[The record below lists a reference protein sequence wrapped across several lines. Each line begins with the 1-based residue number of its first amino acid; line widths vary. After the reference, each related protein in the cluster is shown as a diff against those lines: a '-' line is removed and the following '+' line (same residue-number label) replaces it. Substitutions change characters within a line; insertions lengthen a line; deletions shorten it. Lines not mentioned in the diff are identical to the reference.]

1 MEETLHIVSNRLPVT
16 LEKKRGTIQYR
27 QSMGGLAT
35 GLGSFYQSY
44 NSMWTGW
51 CGMPAESLT
60 SDEKEMVEL
69 TLANDY
75 RCFPLFLS
83 RSDMKMFYHGFCN
96 KTIWPLFHYFPTYT
110 VFEKNLW
117 EAYEKVNRKFCDA
130 VVKKAGPEDTI
141 WVHDYQ
147 LLLLPGLLR
156 EKLPE
161 AKIGF
166 FLHIPFPSFEIFRLL
181 PWRKEILEGFLGA
194 DLIGFHTYDYVRHF
208 LSSVGRLL
216 GYEHTFG
223 QIYTESRVI
232 TADIFPM
239 GIDFEKYNKA
249 HNDQKVKK
257 EIEWVEKKLDKRRAI
272 LSVDRLDYTK
282 GIPQRLRAYEHF
294 LNTNPKY
301 HNRVTLVLVV
311 VPSRTGVDTYVQLK
325 REIDERI
332 GRINGKYGRIDWTPV
347 LYFYRE
353 LPFHT
358 LTALYCLADVALVT
372 PLRDGMNLIAKE
384 YIAARGT
391 KGGSLILSGMAGAVH
406 ELSEA
411 FIVNPHNMEQV
422 SSALK
427 EALEMQEEE
436 QIKVNTTMQ
445 ERLARYNVVTWAQDF
460 MQRLNAIY
468 EYQEQ
473 FAERLMTSSIKK
485 DLIEAYVQSSR
496 RLLFLDYDGTMVNF
510 FDKPQKA
517 VPNGDIISLLG
528 RFTETGQSE
537 VVILSGRDKETLT
550 DWFRG
555 TDVGLVAEHGVW
567 IRERG
572 SDWHEIEP
580 MRDDWKDAIRSV
592 FELYMD
598 RTPGS
603 FIEEKSYSLAWHYR
617 KSDPDLAT
625 ARVNEL
631 KETLIKLTENLNL
644 GILEGKKVIEVKAAG
659 INKGNAVM
667 HWLAKEN
674 WDFILA
680 AGDDITDED
689 AFDALPDDAYSI
701 KVGPGVTK
709 ARFNVKEVKD
719 VRKLLHDMQ
728 CV

>member
-1 MEETLHIVSNRLPVT
+1 MHIVSNRLPVT
-16 LEKKRGTIQYR
+16 LEKKRGTIQYK

-60 SDEKEMVEL
+60 SDEKEEVEL
-69 TLANDY
+69 TLVNDY

-156 EKLPE
+156 ERLPE

-181 PWRKEILEGFLGA
+181 PWRKEILEGLLGA
-194 DLIGFHTYDYVRHF
+194 NLIGFHTYDYVRHF

-239 GIDFEKYNKA
+239 GIDFEKYNNA

-282 GIPQRLRAYEHF
+282 GILHRLRAYEHF
-294 LNTNPKY
+294 LSTNPKY

-311 VPSRTGVDTYVQLK
+311 VPSRTGVDTYIQLK
-325 REIDERI
+325 RELDERI
-332 GRINGKYGRIDWTPV
+332 GRINGKYGKIDWTPV
-347 LYFYRE
+347 LYLYRA

-358 LTALYCLADVALVT
+358 LTALYYLSDVALIT

-384 YIAARGT
+384 YIAARGA
-391 KGGSLILSGMAGAVH
+391 KGGSLILSGMAGSVH
-406 ELSEA
+406 EMSEA
-411 FIVNPHNMEQV
+411 LIVNPHNMEQV

-427 EALEMQEEE
+427 EALEMPEEE
-436 QIKVNTTMQ
+436 QIKINKTMQ
-445 ERLARYNVVTWAQDF
+445 ERLERYTVVRWAQDF
-460 MQRLNAIY
+460 IQKLNTVY
-468 EYQEQ
+468 EFQKQ
-473 FAERLMTSSIKK
+473 FSERMMTSSIKK
-485 DLIEAYVQSSR
+485 ELIEAYAQSSK

-537 VVILSGRDKETLT
+537 IVILSGRDKETLT

-555 TDVGLVAEHGVW
+555 TDIGLVAEHGVW

-572 SDWHEIEP
+572 GDWHEIEP
-580 MRDDWKDAIRSV
+580 LREDWKDAIRPV

-603 FIEEKSYSLAWHYR
+603 FIEEKSYSLVWHYR

-625 ARVNEL
+625 SRVNEL

-644 GILEGKKVIEVKAAG
+644 GILEGKKVIEVIAAG

-667 HWLAKEN
+667 HWLVKEK
-674 WDFILA
+674 WEFILA

-689 AFDALPDDAYSI
+689 AFDVLPDDAYSI
-701 KVGPGVTK
+701 KVGLGVTK
-709 ARFNVKEVKD
+709 ARFNVREVKD
-719 VRKLLHDMQ
+719 LRSLLHDMLG
-728 CV
+728 V